1 MKNCSSYLQ
10 RTIELIDP
18 PVIAT
23 LGAVALDAI
32 KLIAPHEYSLKAN
45 AGVTGEWHGRAL
57 LPLYHPSPQVVA
69 AQRGLSLQL
78 DHFQVLAGLI

>member
-1 MKNCSSYLQ
+1 MRNCTAFLR

-23 LGAVALDAI
+23 LGAVALDALD
-32 KLIAPHEYSLKAN
+32 LIEPHGYTLKAN
-45 AGVTGEWHGRAL
+45 AGEAGEWHGRAL